1 MKRVFL
7 LGLVGSLL
15 LTGCY
20 CLRPSSGGGQTK
32 FDGTREVNPADVALP
47 SGYRIEPVA
56 KGLTFPTGATFDA
69 EGRLYVVE
77 SGYAYGEVW
86 TTPRLLRIEDNGRV
100 TEIAKG
106 SKNGPWTGVAFHDGN
121 FFVAE
126 GGTMEGG
133 KILKITRDGQVT
145 SIVDGLPS
153 FGDHHT
159 DGPAVSRDGWIYFGQ
174 GTASNSGVIGE
185 DNAKFG
191 WLKRKPQF
199 HDVPGEDVVLVG
211 ENFKSK
217 DVLKSDGKGGRAMT
231 GAFVPFGESTRS
243 NQVIRGQIK
252 CSGGILRVRPD
263 GSDLQLVAWGFRNPF
278 GLAFAPDGRLFVTD
292 NAFDDR
298 GSRPIWGTADVLWRV
313 EQGKWYGWPDYS
325 AGEPVTWEK
334 FKPPGKAQRQFIL
347 AKHPRRPPAPV
358 TRFGVHSSADGIDFS
373 RSEKFGYT
381 GQAFVALF
389 GDQAPAV
396 GKALN
401 PVGFKVVRVDLER
414 GTIEDFAVNKG
425 KKNGPASRIGGGGF
439 ERPVSVEFSPDG
451 DSLYVVDFGVLMQD
465 KTGSKPQQ
473 GTGVIWRITKEG
485 K

>member
-1 MKRVFL
+1 MKRVSL

-32 FDGTREVNPADVALP
+32 FEGAREINSADVALP
-47 SGYRIEPVA
+47 SGYRIEAVA
-56 KGLTFPTGATFDA
+56 KGLTFPTGATFDT

-86 TTPRLLRIEDNGRV
+86 TTPRLLRIEEGGRV
-100 TEIAKG
+100 AEIAKG

-133 KILKITRDGQVT
+133 KILKITPAGEVT

-159 DGPAVSRDGWIYFGQ
+159 DGPAVSRDGWIFFGQ

-191 WLKRKPQF
+191 WLKRKPEF
-199 HDVPGEDVVLVG
+199 HDIPGEDVVLVG

-217 DVLKSDGKGGRAMT
+217 DILKGDGKGGRAVT
-231 GAFVPFGESTRS
+231 GAFVPFGESTCS
-243 NQVIRGQIK
+243 NQVIKGQIK

-278 GLAFAPDGRLFVTD
+278 GLAFAPDGGLFVTD

-325 AGEPVTWEK
+325 AGEPVTLKK
-334 FKPPGKAQRQFIL
+334 FKPPGEAQPRFIL
-347 AKHPRRPPAPV
+347 AKHPSRPPAPV
-358 TRFGVHSSADGIDFS
+358 TRFGVHSSADGVDFS
-373 RSEKFGYT
+373 RSEKFGYA

-401 PVGFKVVRVDLER
+401 PVGFKVVRVDVER

-425 KKNGPASRIGGGGF
+425 KKNGPASKIGGGGL

-451 DSLYVVDFGVLMQD
+451 DALYVVDFGVLMQD
-465 KTGSKPQQ
+465 KAGSKPQQ

>member
-1 MKRVFL
+1 MKRVCL
-7 LGLVGSLL
+7 LGLVSSLL

-32 FDGTREVNPADVALP
+32 LDEARWINAEDVALP
-47 SGYRIEPVA
+47 PGYRIQA
-56 KGLTFPTGATFDA
+56 IATKLTFPTGATFDG

-86 TTPRLLRIEDNGRV
+86 TTPRLLRIEENGRV

-106 SKNGPWTGVAFHDGN
+106 STDGPWTGVAFHDGN

-133 KILKITRDGQVT
+133 KILKITPSGKVT

-199 HDVPGEDVVLVG
+199 HDIPGEDIVLAG
-211 ENFKSK
+211 ENFTSK
-217 DVLKSDGKGGRAMT
+217 DALKEGGGRALT
-231 GAFVPFGESTRS
+231 GAFVPFGESTRA

-263 GSDLQLVAWGFRNPF
+263 GRDLQLVAWGFRNPF
-278 GLAFAPDGRLFVTD
+278 GLAFGPDGSLFVTD
-292 NAFDDR
+292 NAFDER

-325 AGEPVTWEK
+325 AGEPVKLKK
-334 FKPPGKAQRQFIL
+334 FKPPGKAQPKFVL
-347 AKHPRRPPAPV
+347 TKHPSRPPAPV
-358 TRFGVHSSADGIDFS
+358 ARFGVHSSADGFDFS
-373 RSEKFGYT
+373 RSENFGYI

-396 GKALN
+396 GKTLH
-401 PVGFKVVRVDLER
+401 PVGFKVVRVDVER
-414 GTIEDFAVNKG
+414 GTIADFAVNKG
-425 KKNGPASRIGGGGF
+425 KKNGPASKIGSGGL

-451 DSLYVVDFGVLMQD
+451 NALYVVDFGVMLQD
-465 KTGSKPQQ
+465 NAGSKPQQ
-473 GTGVIWRITKEG
+473 GTGVIWRITKEA